1 MLNTRRK
8 QGGVKAGAGVLVVL
22 FALLSG
28 AVFFLYQSNASLLSS
43 RPASIPSV
51 THESIVNN
59 EATPLSD
66 SATLLVSGNAS
77 VADPAG
83 GALSSEVDS
92 RQILSAEAGAH
103 PELPAEIEEEVER
116 IPVEPMDLIAFGRE
130 SDYENM
136 EYWQRQMKA
145 GAGRKRVLS
154 FLAYEPQL
162 QPLCEMYDIERQID
176 YIDLIA
182 VGDNLYHLR
191 ITNSGLQ
198 EDGSYNYDPIYANI
212 KDYISDAE
220 IKVINQ
226 EVVLTA
232 DSTKWS
238 GFPVFGA
245 PIQCGQAVIDAGFNV
260 ITHATNHSWD
270 KGMEVALEDIA
281 FWKCHEGVILT
292 GMYDSQ
298 EDYDNIDIG
307 EYNGVKVAFLNYT
320 YNLNGFS
327 LPGDA
332 QYMVKLLREDLV
344 VSDIEKARE
353 LADIVVVFPH
363 WGEEYKTEPNAYQR
377 HMAQVMADAGADLI
391 IGCHP
396 HVIQPLEI
404 LISEDGREV
413 PCYYS
418 LGNFISNMPGAE
430 KNVEAMA
437 KVRIKKDGDQISID
451 YAEAVP
457 MVNYYDPEGT
467 YYTVYMAEDFT
478 DEISRTHRNPD
489 VTPRYVE
496 NFFNSVF
503 TTRAYH
509 IDNDD

>member
-1 MLNTRRK
+1 MAQVRPFK
-8 QGGVKAGAGVLVVL
+8 CV
-22 FALLSG
+22 
-28 AVFFLYQSNASLLSS
+28 
-43 RPASIPSV
+43 RPAANV
-51 THESIVNN
+51 V
-59 EATPLSD
+59 D
-66 SATLLVSGNAS
+66 K
-77 VADPAG
+77 VA
-83 GALSSEVDS
+83 ALPYDVYN
-92 RQILSAEAGAH
+92 RAEAKQV
-103 PELPAEIEEEVER
+103 VEKNP
-116 IPVEPMDLIAFGRE
+116 I
-130 SDYENM
+130 
-136 EYWQRQMKA
+136 
-145 GAGRKRVLS
+145 S
-154 FLAYEPQL
+154 FLAIDRAETQFDDSHD
-162 QPLCEMYDIERQID
+162 MY
-176 YIDLIA
+176 
-182 VGDNLYHLR
+182 
-191 ITNSGLQ
+191 
-198 EDGSYNYDPIYANI
+198 
-212 KDYISDAE
+212 
-220 IKVINQ
+220 
-226 EVVLTA
+226 A
-232 DSTKWS
+232 DD
-238 GFPVFGA
+238 V
-245 PIQCGQAVIDAGFNV
+245 
-260 ITHATNHSWD
+260 
-270 KGMEVALEDIA
+270 
-281 FWKCHEGVILT
+281 
-292 GMYDSQ
+292 Y
-298 EDYDNIDIG
+298 
-307 EYNGVKVAFLNYT
+307 
-320 YNLNGFS
+320 
-327 LPGDA
+327 
-332 QYMVKLLREDLV
+332 
-344 VSDIEKARE
+344 EKARE

-363 WGEEYKTEPNAYQR
+363 WGEEYKTEPNSYQR